1 MAKKKLQKVYKSNF
15 FIVLL
20 LLFIIIYY
28 IFFIKKTKHGHVALW
43 EVRVDWWHYANKTHF
58 VNHYI

>member
-1 MAKKKLQKVYKSNF
+1 MANKKLQKVYKSNF

-28 IFFIKKTKHGHVALW
+28 IFFIKKWNMDMWLYEK
-43 EVRVDWWHYANKTHF
+43 
-58 VNHYI
+58 

>member
-28 IFFIKKTKHGHVALW
+28 IFFIKKWNMDMWLYEK
-43 EVRVDWWHYANKTHF
+43 
-58 VNHYI
+58 

>member
-1 MAKKKLQKVYKSNF
+1 MANKRLQKVYKSNF

-28 IFFIKKTKHGHVALW
+28 IFFIKKWNMDMWLYEK
-43 EVRVDWWHYANKTHF
+43 
-58 VNHYI
+58 